1 MYLQRCQNFF
11 TFILKYYTCTPIRG
25 IKGLIIHCLC
35 LQHSFETTS
44 FSLCFF
50 FFFFFLIPKRRALR
64 VHFNYIKSSIL
75 SHKRSELQPSFDT
88 YKWNVKGIE
97 FTDRNINNISMSA
110 FSPSDKHY
118 ISSSCI
124 RIIERM
130 THSFVVI
137 RI

>member
-1 MYLQRCQNFF
+1 MLKLFYFYSE
-11 TFILKYYTCTPIRG
+11 ILRVPIRG
-25 IKGLIIHCLC
+25 ITGLIIHCLR
-35 LQHSFETTS
+35 LQHSLRTS

-50 FFFFFLIPKRRALR
+50 FFLFCFYPETPRITRAFQLQ
-64 VHFNYIKSSIL
+64 KSSIL
-75 SHKRSELQPSFDT
+75 SHKRSELQSSFDT

-130 THSFVVI
+130 THSLVVI

>member
-1 MYLQRCQNFF
+1 MLKRFF
-11 TFILKYYTCTPIRG
+11 TFIPKYYAFQLERINNTLLEN
-25 IKGLIIHCLC
+25 K
-35 LQHSFETTS
+35 F
-44 FSLCFF
+44 FSLLLLLSFF
-50 FFFFFLIPKRRALR
+50 YPETPRITRAFQLQ
-64 VHFNYIKSSIL
+64 KSSIL

-118 ISSSCI
+118 ISSPCI

-130 THSFVVI
+130 THSLVVI